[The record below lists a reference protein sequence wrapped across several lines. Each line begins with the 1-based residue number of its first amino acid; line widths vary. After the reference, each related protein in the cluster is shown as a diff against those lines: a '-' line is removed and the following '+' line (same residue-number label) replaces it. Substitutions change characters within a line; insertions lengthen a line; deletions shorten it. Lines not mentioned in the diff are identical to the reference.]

1 MTESLAF
8 QVQMNVPYQDAIERD
23 TEALQSEC
31 FGVLTRIDE
40 KATLK
45 EKLNEDFRP
54 FIILG
59 ACNPP
64 LALNALKADPIVGL
78 MLPCNVTVEEHEG
91 RALISIANP
100 RTLIGKSDLSENPD
114 LQEIIQQAY
123 EKLQRVARTLKKLP

>member
-1 MTESLAF
+1 MAESLAF
-8 QVQMNVPYQDAIERD
+8 QVQLNVPYQDAIERV
-23 TEALQSEC
+23 TEALQTEG
-31 FGVLTRIDE
+31 FGVLTRIDV

-54 FIILG
+54 YIILG

-64 LALNALKADPIVGL
+64 LAHDALKADPTVGI

-91 RALISIANP
+91 RALVSIANP
-100 RTLIGKSDLSENPD
+100 RTLISVGDLAENPA
-114 LQEIIQQAY
+114 LQEIMQQAY